1 MKTAAPEENRPAMQ
15 ADEVP
20 DDAPGVLLLSAP
32 YADWTSPYH
41 SLAYVAAPLRAAGYA
56 VDVLDMNALWFR
68 HVFRREQLL
77 RWIARLGTE
86 LAELN
91 ARERLEVVEQE
102 RLVSVVRAL
111 GDAQDLQPEDALRT
125 LRGEAFYD
133 WDSYLEARAA
143 VRRFEG
149 IADVVHAPVS
159 FAQAFAVPPH
169 EPVAAELVA
178 KSERC
183 AGFVEELAEL
193 LHAHCGG
200 RRYVFIGVS
209 LPYSANL
216 LPGMALLRAAGR
228 VFPGVPRVAGGT
240 AICDVYKYRRSPQTL
255 EAFAPVCDLFYVG
268 EAEPGIEQMTDH
280 LAGRG
285 GPLPSQAVPVLPGAA
300 PPMRLPYVALDDL
313 RQSRGNRRFVAY
325 DWRARAPWYGWID
338 WSLYLAPERRVVY
351 APTRGCF
358 WNQCTFCDYG
368 LNEDGPTAP
377 SRDMDPDVVIEHL
390 AELAAQGIR
399 HFYFAADAVAP
410 AFLSKLADAILAR
423 GLDLSWS
430 CQLFLTKNFTPA
442 LVHKLERSGLRSASF
457 GLESGSSPVLER
469 MGKGRDRAETV
480 LAPALAAFR
489 DSRIGLQP
497 LFFFGFPGET
507 DDDRQATVDL
517 LLAHGDLFA
526 PVPRAG
532 VFTLLSGSMIARDP
546 AGYGLTNL
554 RHRDADDILWELD
567 YDRVD
572 NLPPA
577 TQQDFRRFNDQL
589 PYSLSFERP
598 WVGGID
604 TLHSHLYIERFG
616 RGVFTRLREGVTAR
630 QPSWRHFAVESPFDL
645 DEAIHNVVI
654 HRAFCADGA
663 NACGLF
669 PAAGELA
676 GAVAEVLTP
685 IARFERPQRFEIKL
699 RDHREN

>member
-1 MKTAAPEENRPAMQ
+1 MESPPAMQ
-15 ADEVP
+15 ADERP
-20 DDAPGVLLLSAP
+20 DNPPRVLLLSAP

-41 SLAYVAAPLRAAGYA
+41 SLAYVASPLRAAGYA

-68 HVFRREQLL
+68 HVFRRDHLL
-77 RWIARLGTE
+77 RWTTRLGAE
-86 LAELN
+86 LAALN
-91 ARERLEVVEQE
+91 ARERLEVAEQE
-102 RLVSVVRAL
+102 RLVALVRAL
-111 GDAQDLQPEDALRT
+111 GNAQDLHPEDALRT

-133 WDSYLEARAA
+133 WDSYLDARATI
-143 VRRFEG
+143 RRFEG
-149 IADVVHAPVS
+149 ILDVVHAPVS
-159 FAQAFAVPPH
+159 FEQAFAVPPH

-183 AGFVEELAEL
+183 AGFVDELAEL
-193 LHAHCGG
+193 LHARCGG

-240 AICDVYKYRRSPQTL
+240 AICDVYKYRRGPQT
-255 EAFAPVCDLFYVG
+255 LFYVG
-268 EAEPGIEQMTDH
+268 EAEPGIEQMAAH

-285 GPLPSQAVPVLPGAA
+285 VPLPSQAVPVLPGAEL
-300 PPMRLPYVALDDL
+300 PTRLPYVALDEL
-313 RQSRGNRRFVAY
+313 RQARGGRRFVPY

-338 WSLYLAPERRVVY
+338 WSLYLAPERRIVY
-351 APTRGCF
+351 APSRGCF

-377 SRDMDPDVVIEHL
+377 SRDMDPAVVVEHL
-390 AELAAQGIR
+390 AELASQGIR
-399 HFYFAADAVAP
+399 HVYFAADAVAP
-410 AFLSKLADAILAR
+410 AFLSKLADALLAR

-430 CQLFLTKNFTPA
+430 CQLFLTKTFTPA
-442 LVHKLERSGLRSASF
+442 LVDKLERAGLRSASF
-457 GLESGSSPVLER
+457 GLESGSSRVLER

-507 DDDRQATVDL
+507 DADRQATVDL

-546 AGYGLTNL
+546 AGNGLTNL
-554 RHRDADDILWELD
+554 RHRDGDDILWELD

-572 NLPPA
+572 GLPPA
-577 TQQDFRRFNDQL
+577 TLQDFHRFNEQL

-616 RGVFTRLREGVTAR
+616 RGVFARLRAGAGAR
-630 QPSWRHFAVESPFDL
+630 RPAWRHFEVEAHFDL
-645 DEAIHNVVI
+645 DEAMHNVVI
-654 HRAFCADGA
+654 HRAYCADGA

-685 IARFERPQRFEIKL
+685 IDRLERPQRFEIQL